1 MKDINT
7 ILTELLEESGATV
20 IITNP
25 EDLLGLQKDG
35 LKLDP
40 VVSITPQEHVE
51 KLFEAKKKLALDIL
65 NKIPTLPNVPI
76 PTIGLLWKEIV
87 GCVLFGNNGAAISL
101 SAVLVEYA
109 LKEAIIKNK
118 HSNGYNAEEWNRIEK
133 IEFGTAIEEAKELNI
148 LSDDNTVRKFQDFKN
163 QIRNP
168 YLHYNIKKITKGV
181 RANKVKKLDI
191 KTQKVEEVQL
201 DTENNPILWPYAKK
215 FVDKN
220 GLEEV
225 LNFACYAV
233 GLLLNKN
240 YEKQRTPN

>member
-25 EDLLGLQKDG
+25 EDLSGLQKDG

-40 VVSITPQEHVE
+40 AVSITPQEHVE
-51 KLFEAKKKLALDIL
+51 KLFEAKKKLALDVL
-65 NKIPTLPNVPI
+65 NKIPMLPNVPI

-87 GCVLFGNNGAAISL
+87 ECVLFGNNGAAISL

-133 IEFGTAIEEAKELNI
+133 IEFGTAIEEAKKLNI

-163 QIRNP
+163 RIRNP
-168 YLHYNIKKITKGV
+168 YLHYNIKKITKSV

-191 KTQKVEEVQL
+191 QTQKVEEVQL
-201 DTENNPILWPYAKK
+201 DTENDPILWPYAKK

>member
-118 HSNGYNAEEWNRIEK
+118 QSNGYNAEEWNRIEK

-225 LNFACYAV
+225 LNFACCAV
-233 GLLLNKN
+233 DLLLNKN
-240 YEKQRTPN
+240 YEK

>member
-7 ILTELLEESGATV
+7 VLTELLEESGATV

-25 EDLLGLQKDG
+25 EDLSGLQKDG

-40 VVSITPQEHVE
+40 AVSITPQEHVE
-51 KLFEAKKKLALDIL
+51 KLFEAKKKLALDVL
-65 NKIPTLPNVPI
+65 NKIPMLPNVPI

-87 GCVLFGNNGAAISL
+87 ECVLFGNNGAAISL

-118 HSNGYNAEEWNRIEK
+118 QSNGYNAEEWNRIEK
-133 IEFGTAIEEAKELNI
+133 IEFGTAIEEAKKLNI

-163 QIRNP
+163 RIRNP

-191 KTQKVEEVQL
+191 QTQKVEEVQL
-201 DTENNPILWPYAKK
+201 DTENDPILWPYAKK